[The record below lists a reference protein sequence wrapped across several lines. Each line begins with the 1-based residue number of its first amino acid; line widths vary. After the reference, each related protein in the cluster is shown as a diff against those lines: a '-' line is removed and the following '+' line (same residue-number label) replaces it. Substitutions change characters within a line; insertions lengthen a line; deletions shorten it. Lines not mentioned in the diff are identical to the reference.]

1 MLNFYFCKCEFP
13 NCSSDIFFHFFFLL
27 FRFHDGKTVKCS
39 QYDALVE
46 LASIC
51 ALCND
56 SSLDFNEVCSINGS
70 WSLKWHLHVLCG
82 NFHIK
87 DWHWLFFF
95 LLPRPKV
102 CTRRWVRPQRRLSH
116 AWLRRW
122 TCLIQTWKASP
133 GLSEP
138 TPAILYVIECF
149 KSAFPS
155 LSVCKNVQLF
165 TLLEKFLLV
174 VWFCCIFRWSSSWWR
189 KSLPWNFP
197 ETGSLC
203 LCTVLL
209 TKHAPQ
215 LARCLWR

>member
-1 MLNFYFCKCEFP
+1 MWVSWTVPLIFFYFL
-13 NCSSDIFFHFFFLL
+13 FFV
-27 FRFHDGKTVKCS
+27 RFHDGKTVKCS

-70 WSLKWHLHVLCG
+70 WSLNTKVKSHLHVLCG

-87 DWHWLFFF
+87 HWLFF

-102 CTRRWVRPQRRLSH
+102 CTRRWVRPQKQLSH

-155 LSVCKNVQLF
+155 VIMQK
-165 TLLEKFLLV
+165 
-174 VWFCCIFRWSSSWWR
+174 
-189 KSLPWNFP
+189 
-197 ETGSLC
+197 
-203 LCTVLL
+203 CTAFHFIREILIGGWVLL
-209 TKHAPQ
+209 HI
-215 LARCLWR
+215 